1 MKNQQEENIELEKG
15 NFKDID
21 YISPSYIDKK
31 NPKYFEID
39 GIKYSGLLVINY
51 NREHSE
57 LILKNLIDI
66 NININISIF
75 YEKKDN
81 FKVIRE
87 LTYYIG
93 NSGAEIKEN
102 GKKNREDI
110 ELISYTHNDAQY
122 IRKEM
127 QINNEELYNI
137 YIYIEI
143 FSEDEK
149 ELEYFLNKVE
159 GIIQSQ
165 GMQTRRAYFRQEQCF
180 FSCTPI
186 MKNSED
192 IKVVSRRNILTS
204 GLLATYP
211 FISSSIFDKNGIFIG
226 TNMNNN
232 SPVFVDKYDREKYKN
247 SNMCIFGTSGA
258 GKSFYTKLLIIR
270 NRILGIEQYV
280 IDPEREY
287 EKLCNEMNGVLLKIG
302 PASKTY
308 INIFDIRQESIE
320 ENEKGYLATKIGK
333 LIGFFNLV
341 FGDINEEEKGIL
353 ENKIIEC
360 YKNKGVNFND
370 ESLFKREQGKKI
382 FKESKDMPKLED
394 LYNILDDKE
403 KTQKTFKIKLFPFIK
418 GSLKFFNNYT
428 NIKINN
434 KLIVADIYELGEENI
449 KYGMYTFTELFW
461 DKIKLNRNKRKSIYL
476 DEIWRLIGVTS
487 NKYVASF
494 IYKIFKTIRKY
505 GGSATAITQDV
516 SDLFSL
522 EKGTYGKSILN
533 NSSIKTFFSLEE
545 ENIKILSENANLSE
559 MEKIE
564 IKGLKKGETLMFI
577 GDNHV
582 LVKIEA
588 DEFEKELIE

>member
-1 MKNQQEENIELEKG
+1 MKNQQENIDLEKG

-21 YISPSYIDKK
+21 YISPSYIDKR

-39 GIKYSGLLVINY
+39 GIKYSGLLIINY
-51 NREHSE
+51 NREYTE

-66 NININISIF
+66 NININISMF

-110 ELISYTHNDAQY
+110 ELISFTHDDAQY

-127 QINNEELYNI
+127 QIKNEELYNI

-149 ELEYFLNKVE
+149 ELEYFINKVE

-180 FSCTPI
+180 LSCTPI

-192 IKVVSRRNILTS
+192 IKEVSRRNILTT

-287 EKLCNEMNGVLLKIG
+287 EKLCNEMKGVLLKIG
-302 PASKTY
+302 PTSKTY

-341 FGDINEEEKGIL
+341 LGDINEEEKGIL
-353 ENKIIEC
+353 ENQIIEC
-360 YKNKGVNFND
+360 YKNKGINFND
-370 ESLFKREQGKKI
+370 ESLYKREQGKKT

-394 LYNILDDKE
+394 LYNILDDKD
-403 KTQKTFKIKLFPFIK
+403 KTQKIFKIKLFPFIK

-428 NIKINN
+428 N
-434 KLIVADIYELGEENI
+434 V
-449 KYGMYTFTELFW
+449 
-461 DKIKLNRNKRKSIYL
+461 
-476 DEIWRLIGVTS
+476 
-487 NKYVASF
+487 
-494 IYKIFKTIRKY
+494 
-505 GGSATAITQDV
+505 
-516 SDLFSL
+516 
-522 EKGTYGKSILN
+522 
-533 NSSIKTFFSLEE
+533 
-545 ENIKILSENANLSE
+545 
-559 MEKIE
+559 
-564 IKGLKKGETLMFI
+564 
-577 GDNHV
+577 
-582 LVKIEA
+582 
-588 DEFEKELIE
+588 